1 MIGADPT
8 SFHPPVR
15 YYGAFSTW
23 RSTMGVGVGARTG
36 RRSLLLCLNRAVL
49 WCLLDLAASLV
60 KQFHRGSSGSLGT
73 PSLPLP

>member
-15 YYGAFSTW
+15 YCGAFSTW
-23 RSTMGVGVGARTG
+23 RSAMGVGVGARTG

-49 WCLLDLAASLV
+49 WCLLDLVASPM
-60 KQFHRGSSGSLGT
+60 KHFDRGSSESPGT
-73 PSLPLP
+73 LLPPLL